1 MNDQDDGT
9 VTMCDSRQLIKNN
22 ETDRNYN
29 CFDAVP
35 ADTEYNYDM
44 DNFPAS
50 HSLGLYMIAPGVDDA
65 IRHWEIQKHLSP

>member
-1 MNDQDDGT
+1 MIRT
-9 VTMCDSRQLIKNN
+9 A

-50 HSLGLYMIAPGVDDA
+50 HSLGCMIAPGADDA
-65 IRHWEIQKHLSP
+65 IRRWEI